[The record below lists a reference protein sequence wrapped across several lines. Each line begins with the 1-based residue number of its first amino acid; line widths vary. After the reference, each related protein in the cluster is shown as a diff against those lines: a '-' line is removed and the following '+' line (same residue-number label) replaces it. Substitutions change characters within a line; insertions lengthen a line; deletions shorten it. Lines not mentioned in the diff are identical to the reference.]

1 MNWLSKAI
9 LITALGL
16 SLPAF
21 AGGIPAKLYKN
32 PSCGC
37 CSDHAKYLQARGYE
51 VEEIPTHDLPAIKQA
66 HKVPARFEGCH
77 TTLIDGYVFEG
88 HVPVESINRV
98 LKERPMIKGLSVPGM
113 PAGSPGMTGVKQG
126 PLEVYYINLNDS
138 VKPQVYETH

>member
-1 MNWLSKAI
+1 MNWLKNAI

-32 PSCGC
+32 PNCDC
-37 CSDHAKYLQARGYE
+37 CEDYAKYLRVQGYD
-51 VEEIPTHDLPAIKQA
+51 VSVVPTRDLPAIKQA
-66 HKVPARFEGCH
+66 HQVPKRLEACH
-77 TTLIDGYVFEG
+77 TILIDNYVFEG
-88 HVPVESINRV
+88 HVPVESINRA

-126 PLEVYYINLNDS
+126 PLAVYYLRDS
-138 VKPQVYETH
+138 VKLQLYETH

>member
-37 CSDHAKYLQARGYE
+37 CGEYAKYLQARGYE
-51 VEEIPTHDLPAIKQA
+51 VEVIPTRDLPAIKQA
-66 HKVPARFEGCH
+66 QKVPARLEACH

-98 LKERPMIKGLSVPGM
+98 LKERPMIKGLAVPGM

-126 PLEVYYINLNDS
+126 PLEVYYLKDS

>member
-21 AGGIPAKLYKN
+21 AGGTPAKLYKN

-37 CSDHAKYLQARGYE
+37 CGEYAKYLQARGYDVE
-51 VEEIPTHDLPAIKQA
+51 VIPTRDLPAIKQA
-66 HKVPARFEGCH
+66 QKVPARLEACH

-113 PAGSPGMTGVKQG
+113 PAGSPGMTGVKQD
-126 PLEVYYINLNDS
+126 PLEVYYLTDS

>member
-37 CSDHAKYLQARGYE
+37 CGEYAKYLQARGYDVE
-51 VEEIPTHDLPAIKQA
+51 VIPTRDLPAIKQA
-66 HKVPARFEGCH
+66 QKVPARLEACH
-77 TTLIDGYVFEG
+77 TTLISGYVFEG
-88 HVPVESINRV
+88 HVPVETINRV
-98 LKERPMIKGLSVPGM
+98 LKEHPIIRGVSVPGM
-113 PAGSPGMTGVKQG
+113 PAGSPGMTGVKRG
-126 PLEVYYINLNDS
+126 PLDVYYLSDS
-138 VKPQVYETH
+138 PEPKVYESR